1 MVHYFLD
8 GGAMRQQIPFG
19 ESVRRASELNRTRT
33 VLALDLEDKGK
44 SALIKRC
51 EKLLREVG
59 DQICAVKINR
69 QLVLA
74 LGLTNGVDLI
84 VDFAHS
90 LSLPTIIDAKLN
102 DVAHTNASMTR
113 AYLEC
118 GFDAIIASPIVG
130 WEDGLDSVFELMNN
144 AGKSVILL
152 VHMSNPGSENFY
164 SLMVSDPKTPI
175 FERFAELALRWKAHG
190 VVVGATKPDVISR
203 VRKIVGDGIQ
213 IYSPGVG
220 VQGGDGKRAIEA
232 GASYIIVGRSIYSSP
247 DPSRSARE
255 IRFITN
261 GQR

>member
-1 MVHYFLD
+1 M
-8 GGAMRQQIPFG
+8 PFG

-33 VLALDLEDKGK
+33 VLALDLEDKDR

-74 LGLTNGVDLI
+74 LGLTDGVDLI
-84 VDFAHS
+84 VDSAHS

-102 DVAHTNASMTR
+102 DVAHTNVSMTR

-130 WEDGLDSVFELMNN
+130 WEEGLDSVFELMNN
-144 AGKSVILL
+144 AQKSIILL
-152 VHMSNPGSENFY
+152 VYMSNPGSKNFY
-164 SLMVSDPKTPI
+164 SLMVGDAKTRI
-175 FERFAELALRWKAHG
+175 FERFAELAVRWKAHG
-190 VVVGATKPDVISR
+190 VIVGATKLDVISR
-203 VRKIVGDGIQ
+203 VREVVGDEIQ
-213 IYSPGVG
+213 IYCPGVG
-220 VQGGDGKRAIEA
+220 VQGGDGKRAIKA
-232 GASYIIVGRSIYSSP
+232 GANYIIVGRSIYSSP
-247 DPSRSARE
+247 NPSKSARE
-255 IRFITN
+255 IRFMTT

>member
-1 MVHYFLD
+1 M
-8 GGAMRQQIPFG
+8 PFG

-33 VLALDLEDKGK
+33 ILALDIEDKDR

-51 EKLLREVG
+51 EKLLKEVG

-74 LGLTNGVDLI
+74 LGLSDGVDLI
-84 VDFAHS
+84 VKLAHS

-102 DVAHTNASMTR
+102 DVAHTNESMAR

-130 WEDGLDSVFELMNN
+130 WEEGLDSVFELMNN
-144 AGKSVILL
+144 AQKSIILL
-152 VHMSNPGSENFY
+152 VHMSNPGAENFY
-164 SLMVSDPKTPI
+164 SLPVGAAKTRI
-175 FERFAELALRWKAHG
+175 FELFAELAVRWKAHG
-190 VVVGATKPDVISR
+190 VIVGATKLDVISR
-203 VRKIVGDGIQ
+203 VREIVGNEIQ

-232 GASYIIVGRSIYSSP
+232 GANYIIVGRSIYSSSN
-247 DPSRSARE
+247 PSKSARE
-255 IRFITN
+255 IRFMTT

>member
-1 MVHYFLD
+1 V
-8 GGAMRQQIPFG
+8 RQLSFG
-19 ESVRRASELNRTRT
+19 ESVRRASKRNSTRT
-33 VLALDLEDKGK
+33 VLALDLEDKDR

-51 EKLLREVG
+51 EKLLSEVS

-69 QLVLA
+69 QLILA
-74 LGLTNGVDLI
+74 LGLTGGVDLI

-130 WEDGLDSVFELMNN
+130 WEYGLDSVFELVNN
-144 AGKSVILL
+144 TEKSIILL
-152 VHMSNPGSENFY
+152 VHMSNPGSEKFY
-164 SLMVSDPKTPI
+164 SLMVADTRTPI

-190 VVVGATKPDVISR
+190 VVVGATNLDVVSR
-203 VRKIVGDGIQ
+203 VRAIVGDEIQ

-220 VQGGDGKRAIEA
+220 AQGGDGRRAIEA
-232 GASYIIVGRSIYSSP
+232 GANYIIVGRSIYSSS
-247 DPSRSARE
+247 DPSKSARQ
-255 IRFITN
+255 IRFMTMEK
-261 GQR
+261 RS

>member
-1 MVHYFLD
+1 
-8 GGAMRQQIPFG
+8 MRQQMPFG

-33 VLALDLEDKGK
+33 VLALDIEDKDR

-74 LGLTNGVDLI
+74 LGLSDGVDLI
-84 VDFAHS
+84 VNFAHS

-130 WEDGLDSVFELMNN
+130 WEEGLDSVFELMNN
-144 AGKSVILL
+144 AQKSIILL
-152 VHMSNPGSENFY
+152 VHMSNPGAENFY
-164 SLMVSDPKTPI
+164 SLTVGDAKTRI
-175 FERFAELALRWKAHG
+175 FERFAELAVRWKAHG
-190 VVVGATKPDVISR
+190 VIVGATNLDVISR
-203 VRKIVGDGIQ
+203 VREIVGNEIQ

-232 GASYIIVGRSIYSSP
+232 GANYIIVGRSIYSSP
-247 DPSRSARE
+247 DPSKSARE
-255 IRFITN
+255 IRFMTT